1 MDNRV
6 FNTYMSLD
14 LKEGTN
20 EIELT
25 FIPAKM
31 KLGIELSIAT
41 LVIILIYSFGIK
53 KLIKKD
59 VILDKIIVNIGFGAY
74 IVITVGFYIK
84 VYLMCIVQTVKQWIK

>member
-1 MDNRV
+1 
-6 FNTYMSLD
+6 MSLD

-41 LVIILIYSFGIK
+41 LVIIL
-53 KLIKKD
+53 
-59 VILDKIIVNIGFGAY
+59 
-74 IVITVGFYIK
+74 
-84 VYLMCIVQTVKQWIK
+84 VYRKQTMTLQKFRRKYDNK